1 SVFSAAQRKMIWFWS
16 VAAIIS
22 LLLSFGRYAPFYQ
35 FVYALPYFSTIRN
48 PAKFLHP
55 FHWSL
60 VILFAFGVH
69 GLYRRYL
76 EPQGELAGSFGAH
89 LRRWW
94 SKASRFDKKWVQGSL
109 IAVGVSLLAWL
120 MFASSRTGLETHL
133 RETGFPD
140 PTTASVIAGFA
151 I

>member
-1 SVFSAAQRKMIWFWS
+1 
-16 VAAIIS
+16 
-22 LLLSFGRYAPFYQ
+22 
-35 FVYALPYFSTIRN
+35 VYMLPYFSTIRN

-60 VILFAFGVH
+60 VILFAYGVH

-76 EPQGELAGSFGAH
+76 EPQSEVAGSFVAH
-89 LRRWW
+89 LKRWW
-94 SKASRFDKKWVQGSL
+94 SKAAGFDKKWVQGSL
-109 IAVGVSLLAWL
+109 IAVGCSLLAWL

-151 I
+151 IKSVGWYILFLVITLGLFAVILTGWFSGNRARWGV